1 MAPLQDL
8 LAVYGAIDQSVV
20 AADDPQWSALVERY
34 LPGTTGPGRQG
45 WYAEIQGLIR
55 RLSPDGA
62 EVEFPGFTDAIS
74 SLTDTVRQVSPVAAL
89 DLGGSSSSDDQP
101 EPTAAEFAG
110 DWTLGGDEA
119 PVFTPANRAQL
130 FYAGAVLKALLP
142 VAPPAAAI
150 ALNGVLPDALDTF
163 LGFAGD
169 PTAEELS
176 GFDKSAITTEVTR
189 RIDRTQQLNSL
200 LSAHVFSGNTSWPTL
215 LRDGSD
221 AIRAD
226 VMAVPL
232 IFAADSMSV
241 TVDGQAA
248 STASAAV
255 AEIDG
260 NFCAVLRTDTTR
272 AGVTVGAIKAIV
284 DPRNWDQ
291 LSRFFV
297 KMPPLTA
304 DARGASQVLEHV
316 STLPDKF
323 VLKTAL
329 KYWKEDFGAAAQPA
343 DVAGIIN
350 YELSDQRAGTGD
362 SGLVLVDN
370 GYLHIE
376 PAQSPDGT
384 PAVRVRTSKMVAI
397 QGCSV
402 TATAMLINVLGW
414 STMGNAMLFDS
425 AKRAPKNYQRPLVGW
440 STSPEGV
447 ANAAPAAGNANA
459 PDPAKQAPQLPAGAL
474 GGLIGELAGMWA
486 EAVTQS
492 ANSAS
497 KLAVKW
503 SKNELTV
510 ADLITE
516 SSQLGAFFASQPWRY
531 LAEAQQRLSVPPATG
546 PSDDNP
552 GGKTP

>member
-20 AADDPQWSALVERY
+20 AAADPQWSALVEQY

-45 WYAEIQGLIR
+45 WYSDIQALVR
-55 RLSPDGA
+55 RLSPDSTG
-62 EVEFPGFTDAIS
+62 VEFPDLAGAVS
-74 SLTDTVRQVSPVAAL
+74 NLTDTVRQLSPVAAQEFA
-89 DLGGSSSSDDQP
+89 GSSSSSDQP
-101 EPTAAEFAG
+101 AVPADIAG
-110 DWTLGGDEA
+110 DWTLGGTEA

-130 FYAGAVLKALLP
+130 FYAGAVLKVLLP
-142 VAPPAAAI
+142 QAPAAAAEQLAGI
-150 ALNGVLPDALDTF
+150 TGDEFDIF

-176 GFDKSAITTEVTR
+176 GFDSSAVSKEVPR
-189 RIDRTQQLNSL
+189 RITRTQELNTL
-200 LSAHVFSGNTSWPTL
+200 LAANVFSGNATWPDL
-215 LRDGSD
+215 LAGGSD
-221 AIRAD
+221 AIRTD

-232 IFAADSMSV
+232 VFATKSMSV
-241 TVDGQAA
+241 TADGQAA
-248 STASAAV
+248 SSASAEV

-260 NFCAVLRTDTTR
+260 NYCAVLRTDTTR
-272 AGVTVGAIKAIV
+272 SGVTVAAIKSIV
-284 DPRNWDQ
+284 DPLNWDQ

-297 KMPPLTA
+297 KMPKIEA

-323 VLKTAL
+323 QLKTAL
-329 KYWKEDFGAAAQPA
+329 KYWKEDFGSAAQPA

-350 YELSDQRAGTGD
+350 YELSDQRGGTGD

-370 GYLHIE
+370 GYIHVE

-402 TATAMLINVLGW
+402 TATAMLINVIGW

-425 AKRAPKNYQRPLVGW
+425 AKRAPKSYQRPLVGW
-440 STSPEGV
+440 IPSPEGPGGGG
-447 ANAAPAAGNANA
+447 AAPQAGNAIPA
-459 PDPAKQAPQLPAGAL
+459 DPAKQAPQLPAGAL

-486 EAVTQS
+486 QAVTEG

-503 SKNELTV
+503 SKNDLTV
-510 ADLITE
+510 ADVIAE
-516 SSQLGAFFASQPWRY
+516 STQLGGFLASQPWRY
-531 LAEAQQRLSVPPATG
+531 LAQAQQHLSTPPTTADADG
-546 PSDDNP
+546 DKSP
-552 GGKTP
+552 